1 MHPTRCVGVHLGKSL
16 LSVQKWG
23 AFAGDNRTDP
33 AEILRNP
40 RFSPPFKKR
49 EDFFNPCRVESTEE
63 PPESPEQ
70 KAEAPC
76 RPQSARPQCPAIVL
90 RAPGGRERWR
100 GDSGVAM
107 ATRKPRTL
115 AETIA
120 GNFSTKNLSVAPH
133 GQPLSVSP
141 QCFPDMTVGVMAE

>member
-1 MHPTRCVGVHLGKSL
+1 MGARLGNHLSQFKSG
-16 LSVQKWG
+16 SFCWTPP
-23 AFAGDNRTDP
+23 RTDP

-40 RFSPPFKKR
+40 RFSPSFKK
-49 EDFFNPCRVESTEE
+49 EEEFFNPCRVESTEE
-63 PPESPEQ
+63 PPESPDQ
-70 KAEAPC
+70 RAEAPC
-76 RPQSARPQCPAIVL
+76 RPQSARPKCAAIVL
-90 RAPGGRERWR
+90 RAPGGRERTR

-107 ATRKPRTL
+107 VTRKPRAL

-141 QCFPDMTVGVMAE
+141 QCFPDVIVAVMGE